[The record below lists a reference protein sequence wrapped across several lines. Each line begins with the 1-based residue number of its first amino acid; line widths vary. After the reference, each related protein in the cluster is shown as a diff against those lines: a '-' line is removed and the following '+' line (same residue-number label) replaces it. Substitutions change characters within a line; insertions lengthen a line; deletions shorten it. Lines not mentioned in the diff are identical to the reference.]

1 MIETPPNAA
10 PILSQALPHIQRLR
24 GQTIVVKTGGS
35 ALADQELARRIAAD
49 VVLMHSERIRCI
61 VVHGGGPQI
70 SELLDRL
77 GKASEFSNGHRV
89 TDAEALEIT
98 RMVLVGKVNR
108 DIVSEINRHGPL
120 ALGLSGEDVGLILA
134 EQRHPDLGFVGNV
147 KAVNPYIVECLL
159 AEQLIPVI
167 STIGSDGAG
176 QAYNINADIVAGA
189 IAAAVGAV
197 RLIYLTAPDGLFED
211 VSDPDSLIAEATDAQ
226 IEALIAKGSIHDGM
240 LPKLEGSLNAVRGG
254 VESAHIVNATTP
266 HALLVELFTD
276 QALGTVITREPTRT
290 QGSGAAI

>member
-24 GQTIVVKTGGS
+24 GRTIVVKAGGS

-49 VVLMHSERIRCI
+49 VVLMHSEGIRCI

-77 GKASEFSNGHRV
+77 GKASEFSEGHRV
-89 TDAEALEIT
+89 TDAEVLEIT

-108 DIVSEINRHGPL
+108 DIVSEINRHGPI
-120 ALGLSGEDVGLILA
+120 ALGVSGEDVGLILA

-159 AEQLIPVI
+159 AEQLVPVI

-197 RLIYLTAPDGLFED
+197 RLIYLTDVDGLLED
-211 VSDPDSLIAEATDAQ
+211 VSDPDSLTRGATDAQ

-240 LPKLEGSLNAVRGG
+240 LPKLEGSLKAVRGG
-254 VESAHIVNATTP
+254 VESAHIVNAMTP

-276 QALGTVITREPTRT
+276 QALGTMITRQPTRP
-290 QGSGAAI
+290 QGSGAAM

>member
-1 MIETPPNAA
+1 MIETPPSAA
-10 PILSQALPHIQRLR
+10 SILSQALPHIQRLR
-24 GQTIVVKTGGS
+24 GQTIVVKTGGR

-49 VVLMHSERIRCI
+49 VVLMHSEGIRCI

-120 ALGLSGEDVGLILA
+120 ALGVSGEDVGLILA

-159 AEQLIPVI
+159 AEQLVPVI

-197 RLIYLTAPDGLFED
+197 RLIYLTDVDGLLED
-211 VSDPDSLIAEATDAQ
+211 VSDPDSLTPGATDAQ
-226 IEALIAKGSIHDGM
+226 IEALIAKGSIHGGM

-254 VESAHIVNATTP
+254 VESAHIVNARVP
-266 HALLVELFTD
+266 HALLVELLTD
-276 QALGTVITREPTRT
+276 QALGTTITRHSKPT
-290 QGSGAAI
+290 QGSGAAL